1 MLLQNKV
8 AVVTG
13 GGRGMG
19 RAIALAYAEQ
29 GCSLAVVDIDFERA
43 GETAAAVEALG
54 GRAIAVQ
61 TDITDSGQVGRMAAK
76 VMERFGRIDILV
88 NNAGGVAGTEG
99 TGNSD
104 SITEQEWDRVVALN
118 LKGPFLATM
127 AVLPHMKQRRQGN
140 IIFISSMGAVNPS
153 VSVLHYH
160 AAKAGILG
168 FAKNLA
174 FELAPRQI
182 RVNTIVPGPI
192 ATTFW
197 DALMP
202 AGKAR
207 DDFFRAMAKKEVPME
222 RMGKAED
229 IAGPALFLASD
240 LSAYVTG
247 QIICAAGGQPL
258 LAHAATFDIEDYLDS
273 RNK

>member
-1 MLLQNKV
+1 MLLKDKV

-13 GGRGMG
+13 GGQGMG
-19 RAIALAYAEQ
+19 RAIALAYAKQ
-29 GCSLAVVDIDFERA
+29 GCSLAVVDIHLDRA
-43 GETAAAVEALG
+43 RETAAAIEAPG
-54 GRAIAVQ
+54 GQAIAVQ
-61 TDITDSGQVGRMAAK
+61 TDITDSGAVSQMAATTL
-76 VMERFGRIDILV
+76 ERFGRIDILV

-197 DALMP
+197 DSLMP
-202 AGKAR
+202 PGR
-207 DDFFRAMAKKEVPME
+207 DRENFFQALAKKEVPME
-222 RMGKAED
+222 RMGNAEE

-247 QIICAAGGQPL
+247 QVICAAGGQPL
-258 LAHAATFDIEDYLDS
+258 LSHAATFDIEEFLKS
-273 RNK
+273 RNA

>member
-1 MLLQNKV
+1 MLLKDKV

-13 GGRGMG
+13 GGQGMG
-19 RAIALAYAEQ
+19 RAIGLAYAKQ
-29 GCSLAVVDIDFERA
+29 GCSLAVVDINLDRA
-43 GETAAAVEALG
+43 RETAAAIEALG
-54 GRAIAVQ
+54 GQAIALQ
-61 TDITDSGQVGRMAAK
+61 TDITDSGAVSQMAATT
-76 VMERFGRIDILV
+76 MERFGQIDILV
-88 NNAGGVAGTEG
+88 NNAGGVAGTG
-99 TGNSD
+99 GSGNSD

-118 LKGPFLATM
+118 LKGPFLATI
-127 AVLPHMKQRRQGN
+127 AVLPHMKHRRQGN

-174 FELAPRQI
+174 FELASRQI

-197 DALMP
+197 DSLMP
-202 AGKAR
+202 PGQAR
-207 DDFFRAMAKKEVPME
+207 EDFFRALAKKEVPME
-222 RMGKAED
+222 RMGNAEE

-247 QIICAAGGQPL
+247 QVICAAGGQPL
-258 LAHAATFDIEDYLDS
+258 LSHAATFDIEEFFKS
-273 RNK
+273 RNA